1 MEKAKATEIRD
12 RTMSWF
18 DGNDQLCIG
27 SDRRRSIVGQQPPTT
42 IFFPF
47 LIKQFCQYHV
57 YIRSRSAGIHRAIEF
72 TGVKNEFN
80 SIFFLRDSSYGGCL
94 YCLLLCRFH
103 AHAIGRTNLNFDPS
117 YDVVY
122 NSTWQLSSHETN
134 RFRFPKTFGMGRN
147 SQFPTHYF
155 WKFRPGSRIQSS
167 IPLFFKKIKTV
178 KVKSEIPTYYLTFC
192 TW

>member
-1 MEKAKATEIRD
+1 M
-12 RTMSWF
+12 
-18 DGNDQLCIG
+18 CIG

-57 YIRSRSAGIHRAIEF
+57 QINIYIRSRSAGIHRAIEF

-103 AHAIGRTNLNFDPS
+103 AHVIGRTNLNFDPS

-122 NSTWQLSSHETN
+122 NSAWQLSSHETN
-134 RFRFPKTFGMGRN
+134 RFSFPKTFGMGRN
-147 SQFPTHYF
+147 SQFPTQVF
-155 WKFRPGSRIQSS
+155 GNLGPVLASS
-167 IPLFFKKIKTV
+167 HPSHF
-178 KVKSEIPTYYLTFC
+178 
-192 TW
+192 